1 MSKNGKII
9 GIAALVL
16 AIAAVTF
23 AVLSLLQAK
32 KHARRYQELATA
44 VAAMGDT
51 LDSGKNINVSYSLQ
65 DGKEQGTLGWTS
77 TKGLPGA
84 TANAVAPLE
93 DLAQEVIQQREEI
106 VTTIIEKVAKPLE
119 CPPAK
124 TPNAEAVNNVNEYAS
139 SLNGLVQHIQARV
152 NRDRNLQGM
161 VNQVLGALM
170 VRGRYN
176 GTITDNGQMD
186 AADSA
191 ALADATK
198 NLNNLRGNYRAMTR
212 ALQEL
217 SRNLRSVQ
225 IDGVQWETPA
235 IANTL
240 GSTGL
245 TAAETESNNNALGK
259 YTSDLEKIKAQLQ
272 RVNDLQ
278 DAADQLAEELKASQA
293 ETAKWKEAWQKDEDA
308 IKSFMDNVVPSGNYS
323 MHALT
328 SADQVNENVT
338 GRVMNIAAEYGYVIT
353 SLTQGDTTPEL
364 LFSVY
369 RGGKYI
375 GMIRILSVTPYNSLA
390 IVVNGA
396 AKDIQV
402 DDTLIL
408 ASDTLQSIVK

>member
-23 AVLSLLQAK
+23 AVLSLLQAR

-106 VTTIIEKVAKPLE
+106 VTTIVEKIAKPLE

-124 TPNAEAVNNVNEYAS
+124 TPDAEAVNNVTEYAS

-152 NRDRNLQGM
+152 NRDRNLQAM

-176 GTITDNGQMD
+176 GIITDNGQMD
-186 AADSA
+186 SADSA
-191 ALADATK
+191 VLADATK

-235 IANTL
+235 VANTL

-259 YTSDLEKIKAQLQ
+259 YTGDIAKIRAQLQ

-308 IKSFMDNVVPSGNYS
+308 IKSFMDNVVPSGNYNNR
-323 MHALT
+323 ALA
-328 SADQVNENVT
+328 SADEVDENIT

-353 SLTQGDTTPEL
+353 SLTQGDAVPEL

-402 DDTLIL
+402 NDTLIL